1 MYGDEDQPEGND
13 FREIPKAIWPN
24 KKLVDEWVEAAK
36 RRKKDKLN
44 YDA

>member
-13 FREIPKAIWPN
+13 FREIPKSIWPN

-36 RRKKDKLN
+36 RRRKDKLN
-44 YDA
+44 GDA